1 MPGRTTNGI
10 ARPAA
15 MPETSTT
22 PTTGTWIYPR
32 ATQPP
37 GRIERAPA
45 KAIRF
50 MEQTEILGQFRIE
63 S

>member
-15 MPETSTT
+15 MP
-22 PTTGTWIYPR
+22 
-32 ATQPP
+32 AVLN
-37 GRIERAPA
+37 ERKAAA

-63 S
+63 SQPRQS